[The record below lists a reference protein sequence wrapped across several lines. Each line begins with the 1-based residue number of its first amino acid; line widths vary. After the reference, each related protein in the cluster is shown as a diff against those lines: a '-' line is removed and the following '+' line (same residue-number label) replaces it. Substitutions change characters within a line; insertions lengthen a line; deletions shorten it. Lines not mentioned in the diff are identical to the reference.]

1 MSTTYLPN
9 QLAANRFAMSQ
20 ATANFYHKNLI
31 DSMPTSHEGEEK
43 KSQLMLGIFYF
54 YVPTFFFTTAF
65 GLNYLL
71 KHDLTDYG
79 WLLGGVALVTRIVSS
94 YFMKGMAADKNRNKY
109 FWISFAMIVPA
120 IAMICLSL
128 VRKKHS

>member
-20 ATANFYHKNLI
+20 ATANYYQQKLI

-43 KSQLMLGIFYF
+43 KSQPMLGIFYF

-65 GLNYLL
+65 GLN
-71 KHDLTDYG
+71 
-79 WLLGGVALVTRIVSS
+79 
-94 YFMKGMAADKNRNKY
+94 
-109 FWISFAMIVPA
+109 
-120 IAMICLSL
+120 
-128 VRKKHS
+128 